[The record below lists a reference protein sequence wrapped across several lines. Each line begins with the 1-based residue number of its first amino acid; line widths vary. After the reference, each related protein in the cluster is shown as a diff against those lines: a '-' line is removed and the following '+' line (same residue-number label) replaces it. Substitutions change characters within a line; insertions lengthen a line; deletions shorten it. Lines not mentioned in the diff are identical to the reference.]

1 MDAKSLKS
9 VLEVF
14 KTLAQQHGHT
24 YDALARYND
33 LMQNQSPTIVPKR
46 NAPTGPISGSGSEL
60 R

>member
-33 LMQNQSPTIVPKR
+33 LMRKPKSD
-46 NAPTGPISGSGSEL
+46 PSGSDKADC
-60 R
+60 RDC